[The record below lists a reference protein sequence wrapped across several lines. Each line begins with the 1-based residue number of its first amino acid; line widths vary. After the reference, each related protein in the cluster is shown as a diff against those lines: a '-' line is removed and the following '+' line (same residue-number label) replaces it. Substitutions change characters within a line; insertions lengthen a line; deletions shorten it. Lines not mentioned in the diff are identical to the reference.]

1 MPRCAR
7 KKMSL
12 KEIGKLVELSE
23 SRVSRIIKSAE
34 K

>member
-1 MPRCAR
+1 
-7 KKMSL
+7 MSL